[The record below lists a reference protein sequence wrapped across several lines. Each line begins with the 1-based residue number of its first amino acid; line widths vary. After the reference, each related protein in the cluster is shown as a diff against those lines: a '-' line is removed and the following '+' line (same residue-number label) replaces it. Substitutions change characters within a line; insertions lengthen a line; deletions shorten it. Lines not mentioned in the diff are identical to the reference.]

1 MSPISSLQSFIVC
14 GDVDRQSTIMPV
26 LQKTPEHK
34 DKTSLRVVVGRHKRR
49 HWIDNQF
56 YNLYEICIFELSL
69 ANTTNLTLDK
79 VFSIKTQDQSTSA
92 SAYPTTTGASS
103 TAATIPESVKGQE
116 QLQKEKEET
125 RSEQEARD
133 SGTATS
139 TYCISYYEPL
149 TKDPSG
155 EILDLC
161 VFDLRFKFHN
171 DLTVNESAASILPPL
186 YRN

>member
-1 MSPISSLQSFIVC
+1 MRMDVLRELQGKYLVQDWHKTELSNLLKELAKSGEDDNFKRSYFLDARALAGRPYLYYGCSHGV
-14 GDVDRQSTIMPV
+14 QSTNMAV

-34 DKTSLRVVVGRHKRR
+34 DKTSLLVVVGRHKRR

-103 TAATIPESVKGQE
+103 STAAIIPESVKGQE

-125 RSEQEARD
+125 RSEQEAREVV
-133 SGTATS
+133 SS
-139 TYCISYYEPL
+139 
-149 TKDPSG
+149 
-155 EILDLC
+155 
-161 VFDLRFKFHN
+161 
-171 DLTVNESAASILPPL
+171 
-186 YRN
+186 